1 MPDALKTERLTV
13 DGQTFS
19 ALTAG
24 DPEKPLIL
32 CLHGFPE
39 YSGAFEDILPFLAGE
54 YFCVAPDQRGYGGSW
69 KPAEVAAYAM
79 SELMADAAAMIA
91 HFGRGKPAAA
101 VIGHDWGAA
110 VAYAL
115 AFRHADKFERLVIA
129 NGVHPVPFQN
139 ALAAGGAQSAASQY
153 IEWLRA
159 DGSESALVAEDHA
172 RMFRI
177 FSENMDMSWMTPEK
191 RQGYRDAWGDV
202 DGVRGMVN
210 WYRASALKVA
220 KPGVPLTPDAL
231 PRLNPKHLR
240 VSMPHLLLWGLEDTA
255 LLPEARQEIERF
267 CDNIEIHEIEGAD
280 HWLLHQQPE
289 RVARLVLD
297 FLARP

>member
-1 MPDALKTERLTV
+1 MRYETLTIE
-13 DGQTFS
+13 DRPFG

-24 DPEKPLIL
+24 DPQAPMIL

-39 YSGAFEDILPFLAGE
+39 YSGAYEDILPLLAKTH
-54 YFCVAPDQRGYGGSW
+54 YCVAPDQRGYGRSW

-79 SELMADAAAMIA
+79 PELMADAAAMIA
-91 HFGRGKPAAA
+91 HFGRGRPARA

-115 AFRHADKFERLVIA
+115 AFRHPDLVERLVIA

-159 DGSESALVAEDHA
+159 DGSENALADDDHA

-177 FSENMDMSWMTPEK
+177 FSENMDMSWMTPQK
-191 RQGYRDAWGDV
+191 RQDYRAAWGDAAA
-202 DGVRGMVN
+202 VRGMVN

-220 KPGVPLTPDAL
+220 RPGNPLPPEAL
-231 PRLNPKHLR
+231 PRLNPAHLR
-240 VSMPHLLLWGLEDTA
+240 VTMPHLLLWGLEDTA
-255 LLPEARQEIERF
+255 LLPEARHGIERF
-267 CDNIEIHEIEGAD
+267 CDNLEIHEIEGAD

-289 RVARLVLD
+289 RVARLIHD